1 MPRRTLAALAALI
14 GVVVL
19 AAACDSGDG
28 KTLRPPTSSERA
40 AMPTTT
46 TTTTLPRTLDPTA
59 GDDGGSLANSSAP
72 ATLSMT
78 LPWTDG
84 GVIDARFTC
93 DGADLSPAISWTAPP
108 AGTVELALLVTDDDA
123 GFYHWAV
130 AGIDP
135 ASGSKA
141 EGAPFAG
148 AIEGQNDFGKTGYGG
163 PCPPKGETHTY
174 RFSLY
179 ALSQQAELPDQFTG
193 KDLAA
198 TADPEALTVAELTG
212 TYTRAG

>member
-1 MPRRTLAALAALI
+1 VPRRILAALAALI

-28 KTLRPPTSSERA
+28 KTLRPPSSAERA

-46 TTTTLPRTLDPTA
+46 TTTTLPGALEPTA
-59 GDDGGSLANSSAP
+59 GGELGTEATSAES
-72 ATLSMT
+72 TFSMM
-78 LPWTDG
+78 LPWADG

-108 AGTVELALLVTDDDA
+108 AGTVELALLVTDDNA

-135 ASGSKA
+135 ASSSKA

-148 AIEGQNDFGKTGYGG
+148 AIEGQNDFGNTGYGG

-198 TADPEALTVAELTG
+198 IADPEALTVAELTG
-212 TYTRAG
+212 GYTRAG

>member
-1 MPRRTLAALAALI
+1 VSRRAATAALV

-19 AAACDSGDG
+19 AAGCDTGDG
-28 KTLRPPTSSERA
+28 KTMRPPTEAERA

-46 TTTTLPRTLDPTA
+46 TTTSLPSVLDPTA
-59 GDDGGSLANSSAP
+59 GAGGTAAATSTPP
-72 ATLSMT
+72 AAFTMT
-78 LPWTDG
+78 LPWADG
-84 GVIDARFTC
+84 GTIDARFTC
-93 DGADLSPAISWTAPP
+93 DGAGASPAITWTAPP
-108 AGTVELALLVTDDDA
+108 AGTVELALLVTDDNA

-135 ASGSKA
+135 SSGSKP
-141 EGAPFAG
+141 EGATFAG
-148 AIEGQNDFGKTGYGG
+148 AIEGKNDFGATGYGG
-163 PCPPKGETHTY
+163 PCPPQGETHTY

-198 TADPEALTVAELTG
+198 IADPEALSVAELTG
-212 TYTRAG
+212 TYTRPG